1 MIEIVLLPATTAD
14 FQSAFNWF
22 EGLKAGL
29 GSAFE
34 SEFFAAL
41 ERVKSNP
48 ELFAE
53 TASGYRACRLKR
65 FSAVLYYRIS
75 VNAVVITGLFVNG
88 RDDATLADRE

>member
-1 MIEIVLLPATTAD
+1 MIEVVLLPATTDD

-22 EGLKAGL
+22 EGLKVGL
-29 GSAFE
+29 GSEFE
-34 SEFFAAL
+34 AEFFSAL

-53 TASGYRACRLKR
+53 STTGYRACRLKR

-75 VNAVVITGLFVNG
+75 TNTVVITGLFVNG